1 MKYLIWI
8 IALFAAAVASAAVLH
23 NAAYVLL
30 VYPPYRIE
38 LSFSLFALLL
48 IGCVIFLYALVKV
61 VNATLNMP
69 SQVRE
74 FSQLRAKSKSREAL
88 DEVLSAYFEG
98 RYGAAEK
105 AATQAME
112 SGETSAL
119 YPIIAARAAHE
130 LHEYEKRD
138 AFLDSAGD
146 KAIGDSTMRLMTGT
160 KFMLDQN
167 NPREVMNELQ
177 KSGGK
182 GKNNEN
188 E

>member
-8 IALFAAAVASAAVLH
+8 IALFSAAVALAAVLH
-23 NAAYVLL
+23 NSAYVLL

-38 LSFSLFALLL
+38 LSFSLFTLLL
-48 IGCVIFLYALVKV
+48 IGCVIFLYALVKI

-69 SQVRE
+69 NQVRE
-74 FSQLRAKSKSREAL
+74 FSQRRTKSKSRETL

-105 AATQAME
+105 AATQAMK

-130 LHEYEKRD
+130 LHEYGKRD
-138 AFLDSAGD
+138 ALLESVGE
-146 KAIGDSTMRLMTGT
+146 KTIGDSTMRLMSST
-160 KFMLDQN
+160 KFMLDQD
-167 NPREVMNELQ
+167 NPREVMDDLR
-177 KSGGK
+177 KSNVE
-182 GKNNEN
+182 KNKD
-188 E
+188 